1 MHVLTAQYNGT
12 NYDMSCLAA
21 DQNSVLGGKV
31 GRCGVVPRITMNEP
45 AMLYR
50 KMGDTTHPG
59 RRSWETVIAR
69 GPFIVMA
76 AGYLAFDPELRASF
90 SIRSETRE
98 VTPEEIEEAVRE
110 WNSHK
115 QDLAPGT

>member
-1 MHVLTAQYNGT
+1 MPVLTTHYGGT
-12 NYDMSCLAA
+12 NYDMSCLAV
-21 DQNSVLGGKV
+21 DQSSLLSGKV
-31 GRCGVVPRITMNEP
+31 ARCGVVPRITMNEP

-50 KMGDTTHPG
+50 KMGDTTNPG

-98 VTPEEIEEAVRE
+98 VSPDEIEEAVRE
-110 WNSHK
+110 WNAHK
-115 QDLAPGT
+115 RDLAAGS

>member
-1 MHVLTAQYNGT
+1 MHVLTAQYSGT
-12 NYDMSCLAA
+12 NYDMSCLAV

-115 QDLAPGT
+115 QDLTPGT